1 MRVRSRILMCA
12 QHIMCTYSHACLCAC
27 VNVRLRCM
35 MYHIQARTRVHNTQC
50 HPWEGTQT
58 VATKTCS
65 RNCIPLLSQHGMAR
79 INEAVIGTKE
89 QVQ

>member
-1 MRVRSRILMCA
+1 
-12 QHIMCTYSHACLCAC
+12 
-27 VNVRLRCM
+27 

-58 VATKTCS
+58 VATKACS
-65 RNCIPLLSQHGMAR
+65 HKCIPLPSQHGMAR